1 VPAVAHDLADH
12 DLVARCR
19 AGDQDAWQ
27 ELVRRHATMVHAIL
41 RGGFRLEAH
50 AAEDVFQEV
59 FTRVYLRLD
68 SVRDDSAVRGW
79 IGQITRNA
87 ALDWLRRSGHEVAS
101 DDLDDGA
108 WEEPMAAVDQA
119 LTVRDALDRLPEHQQ
134 QILDRFFARDESY
147 KTIAEELGL
156 PSGTIASRISRALA
170 ALRKE
175 LESDGRSPMSS
186 TSVSVDG

>member
-1 VPAVAHDLADH
+1 VSAVAADLDDH

-19 AGDQDAWQ
+19 AGDQAAWQ

-41 RGGFRLEAH
+41 RGGFRLDQH
-50 AAEDVFQEV
+50 AAEDVFQDV

-68 SVRDDSAVRGW
+68 SVRDDGAVRAW

-87 ALDWLRRSGHEVAS
+87 ALDWLRRSGHEVATEAV
-101 DDLDDGA
+101 DDGA
-108 WEEPMAAVDQA
+108 YDEPLAAVDQA
-119 LTVRDALDRLPEHQQ
+119 LIVRDALKRLPEHQQ

-147 KTIAEELGL
+147 RTIAEALDL
-156 PSGTIASRISRALA
+156 PPGTIASRISRALA

-175 LESDGRSPMSS
+175 LESDGRSPASG
-186 TSVSVDG
+186 TSH

>member
-1 VPAVAHDLADH
+1 MPAVAHDLADH